1 MIDKQNINQICT
13 SLSWPVRVCA
23 GLLAV
28 MNIIFGQLGRSSKI
42 VLVVIAIAV
51 CAYNFYI

>member
-1 MIDKQNINQICT
+1 M
-13 SLSWPVRVCA
+13 